1 MKKLPNVEKC
11 MGITPILLFLLNSSI
26 KKIGSIKKKNFPHS
40 PGNSDSVVISS
51 FSRVSQLH
59 FF

>member
-40 PGNSDSVVISS
+40 EN
-51 FSRVSQLH
+51 FRQ
-59 FF
+59 